1 MEPFPYRRIAVVGT
15 TGSGKSTLA
24 ANIAHRLHIPH
35 IELDALHWKPNWSET
50 SRAEMRA
57 RIEAITRNPAWVTDG
72 NYTYLQDILLPRAQ
86 AVVWL
91 DYPLPLILWR
101 LWWRTL
107 RRVVTREFLWGTN
120 YEKLWPQFFSRDSIF
135 LWALK
140 TYRRRKEQYAML
152 TTRPEN
158 AHLKVFHLKSP
169 HVTEEWFQTI

>member
-1 MEPFPYRRIAVVGT
+1 
-15 TGSGKSTLA
+15 
-24 ANIAHRLHIPH
+24 
-35 IELDALHWKPNWSET
+35 
-50 SRAEMRA
+50 
-57 RIEAITRNPAWVTDG
+57 VTDG